1 VRRAT
6 RGRRSS
12 SLNALASNI
21 RLKGGVNMR
30 YEYTIRASVIY
41 EINIMADDEDDAI
54 EKASSVSL
62 ANWSEIDVEYFINDI
77 EPVERTAPD
86 VDH

>member
-1 VRRAT
+1 
-6 RGRRSS
+6 
-12 SLNALASNI
+12 
-21 RLKGGVNMR
+21 MR

-54 EKASSVSL
+54 EKASSVSKN
-62 ANWSEIDVEYFINDI
+62 NWSEIDVEYFINDI
-77 EPVERTAPD
+77 EPVERTPPD